1 MVNIATSGSLK
12 PQGGE
17 PADGPPYY
25 QFDEF
30 GLLTTSLSTA
40 SLPDAPTTASSKH
53 DEETIVSELSL
64 FVASTIQSFR
74 VETEFSLLVPSS
86 T

>member
-1 MVNIATSGSLK
+1 MNIATSGSLK

-30 GLLTTSLSTA
+30 GLLTTSWSTA
-40 SLPDAPTTASSKH
+40 SLPDAPTTASSEH
-53 DEETIVSELSL
+53 DEETTVSELS
-64 FVASTIQSFR
+64 FVVASPIK
-74 VETEFSLLVPSS
+74 
-86 T
+86 